1 MSTSPLRLVK
11 NSFFIALLLSLLFS
25 STAQEGLADNAK
37 PMASPTPS
45 LDVELTR
52 KRIKSALQAFY
63 TPGMAVGVVHKGEV
77 IFLEGAGAAV
87 LSTPASKKTNN
98 TINPQTYF
106 RLAST
111 SKAFTAAAL
120 AILVDEGKIAWTDKV
135 IKHLPEFQMQDPWIT
150 REFTIE
156 DLLTHRSGL
165 IGGAGDSMIWPEPSG
180 FSAQEVIERLKFLS
194 PASSFRSQYA
204 YSNVLY
210 ITAGELVSRVSKQSY
225 GAFVEERIFKA
236 LDMDCFAGD
245 VPAEALNKAATPYG
259 HNDERGL
266 YPIPRNAIT
275 AEAQMSVAAGG
286 IVCNAESMT
295 KWLSALLQPKTLPF
309 SEASLNAMWTPRTLL
324 NVSSFEEEWDG
335 MHFKTYGYGW
345 RMANIQSQ
353 KVIYHTGTLSG
364 YQAYV
369 ALIPELELGVVILN
383 NGSNYGARSSVMQHI
398 LKSYLPQ
405 DTEGTAEKRNI
416 NNWVKEFIDFQ
427 AKQEQR
433 YLANQQPEP
442 KAKLPMVVALDQ
454 VIGRYEDAWFGEVV
468 IEEAIATEE
477 STITGK
483 TRSKLRFSSSRMTN
497 LRATLTP
504 FENNKYK
511 AVWDNQNAASNAFLL
526 FELNLANEVVGFTMH
541 PFSSTE
547 RSRHAYRDMH
557 FIKQ

>member
-1 MSTSPLRLVK
+1 
-11 NSFFIALLLSLLFS
+11 
-25 STAQEGLADNAK
+25 
-37 PMASPTPS
+37 
-45 LDVELTR
+45 
-52 KRIKSALQAFY
+52 
-63 TPGMAVGVVHKGEV
+63 
-77 IFLEGAGAAV
+77 
-87 LSTPASKKTNN
+87 
-98 TINPQTYF
+98 
-106 RLAST
+106 
-111 SKAFTAAAL
+111 
-120 AILVDEGKIAWTDKV
+120 
-135 IKHLPEFQMQDPWIT
+135 
-150 REFTIE
+150 
-156 DLLTHRSGL
+156 
-165 IGGAGDSMIWPEPSG
+165 
-180 FSAQEVIERLKFLS
+180 
-194 PASSFRSQYA
+194 
-204 YSNVLY
+204 
-210 ITAGELVSRVSKQSY
+210 
-225 GAFVEERIFKA
+225 
-236 LDMDCFAGD
+236 
-245 VPAEALNKAATPYG
+245 
-259 HNDERGL
+259 
-266 YPIPRNAIT
+266 
-275 AEAQMSVAAGG
+275 
-286 IVCNAESMT
+286 
-295 KWLSALLQPKTLPF
+295 
-309 SEASLNAMWTPRTLL
+309 
-324 NVSSFEEEWDG
+324 
-335 MHFKTYGYGW
+335 
-345 RMANIQSQ
+345 
-353 KVIYHTGTLSG
+353 
-364 YQAYV
+364 
-369 ALIPELELGVVILN
+369 
-383 NGSNYGARSSVMQHI
+383 MQHI